1 MPRQSL
7 QTSRGPL
14 PTYLIRQ
21 PNAQTH
27 DALPRETLHA
37 SLAAGRTITRIVPS
51 VARRIV
57 PCFSPPRCCGATS
70 AAHLRMLAVAALL
83 CASWSPRLHP
93 RGLHHR
99 HQRVIATEE
108 ASLLAQLDDLYRM
121 LLVDGPIEI
130 EYAPEQVADQLVG
143 FEPSRR
149 VVGAHV
155 TPAGWFGL
163 ALVSLWTLYSPAGL
177 VAYLR
182 DARARGEELPLHLE
196 WVPEYVWPQK
206 HPKEADEE
214 QAETAAQVEQSG
226 AKNSDDPSPMGDADG
241 RGESIDT

>member
-1 MPRQSL
+1 
-7 QTSRGPL
+7 
-14 PTYLIRQ
+14 
-21 PNAQTH
+21 
-27 DALPRETLHA
+27 
-37 SLAAGRTITRIVPS
+37 
-51 VARRIV
+51 
-57 PCFSPPRCCGATS
+57 
-70 AAHLRMLAVAALL
+70 MLAVAALL

-143 FEPSRR
+143 LDSSRR

-182 DARARGEELPLHLE
+182 DARARGEELPLDLE

-206 HPKEADEE
+206 HPKEAGEE

-226 AKNSDDPSPMGDADG
+226 AKISDEHDPSPMGDADG
-241 RGESIDT
+241 RGESRDT

>member
-1 MPRQSL
+1 
-7 QTSRGPL
+7 
-14 PTYLIRQ
+14 
-21 PNAQTH
+21 
-27 DALPRETLHA
+27 
-37 SLAAGRTITRIVPS
+37 
-51 VARRIV
+51 
-57 PCFSPPRCCGATS
+57 
-70 AAHLRMLAVAALL
+70 MLAVAALL
-83 CASWSPRLHP
+83 CASWSPRGAGRHP
-93 RGLHHR
+93 RGLHHRHR

-108 ASLLAQLDDLYRM
+108 ASLLAQLDDIYRM

-143 FEPSRR
+143 LETSRR

-206 HPKEADEE
+206 HPKEAGGV

-226 AKNSDDPSPMGDADG
+226 AKISDEHDPSPMGDADG
-241 RGESIDT
+241 RGESRDT

>member
-1 MPRQSL
+1 
-7 QTSRGPL
+7 
-14 PTYLIRQ
+14 
-21 PNAQTH
+21 
-27 DALPRETLHA
+27 
-37 SLAAGRTITRIVPS
+37 
-51 VARRIV
+51 
-57 PCFSPPRCCGATS
+57 
-70 AAHLRMLAVAALL
+70 MLAVAALL

>member
-1 MPRQSL
+1 MLSARRAYTHARASPYAAPEFANCRH
-7 QTSRGPL
+7 PL
-14 PTYLIRQ
+14 PTSPIRQ

-37 SLAAGRTITRIVPS
+37 VQAARST
-51 VARRIV
+51 V
-57 PCFSPPRCCGATS
+57 PCFSPPRCCGAS
-70 AAHLRMLAVAALL
+70 APLGMLAVAALL

-143 FEPSRR
+143 LEPSRR

-206 HPKEADEE
+206 HPKEAGGE
-214 QAETAAQVEQSG
+214 QAETAAQEI
-226 AKNSDDPSPMGDADG
+226 SDDPSPGG
-241 RGESIDT
+241 TRGEESRDT

>member
-1 MPRQSL
+1 MPLRL
-7 QTSRGPL
+7 VRPCTF
-14 PTYLIRQ
+14 T
-21 PNAQTH
+21 
-27 DALPRETLHA
+27 
-37 SLAAGRTITRIVPS
+37 
-51 VARRIV
+51 V

-70 AAHLRMLAVAALL
+70 APLGMLAVAALL

-99 HQRVIATEE
+99 HQRVIATAE

-143 FEPSRR
+143 LEPSRR

-206 HPKEADEE
+206 HLKEAGEE

-226 AKNSDDPSPMGDADG
+226 AKISDEHDPSPMGDADG
-241 RGESIDT
+241 RGESRDT

>member
-1 MPRQSL
+1 
-7 QTSRGPL
+7 
-14 PTYLIRQ
+14 
-21 PNAQTH
+21 
-27 DALPRETLHA
+27 
-37 SLAAGRTITRIVPS
+37 
-51 VARRIV
+51 
-57 PCFSPPRCCGATS
+57 
-70 AAHLRMLAVAALL
+70 MLAVAALL

-99 HQRVIATEE
+99 NQRVIATAE

-143 FEPSRR
+143 LETNR

-206 HPKEADEE
+206 HPKEAGGE

-226 AKNSDDPSPMGDADG
+226 AKISDDPSPDG
-241 RGESIDT
+241 RGESRDT

>member
-1 MPRQSL
+1 
-7 QTSRGPL
+7 
-14 PTYLIRQ
+14 
-21 PNAQTH
+21 
-27 DALPRETLHA
+27 
-37 SLAAGRTITRIVPS
+37 
-51 VARRIV
+51 
-57 PCFSPPRCCGATS
+57 
-70 AAHLRMLAVAALL
+70 MLAVAALL
-83 CASWSPRLHP
+83 CASWSPRGAGRHP
-93 RGLHHR
+93 RGLHHRHR

-206 HPKEADEE
+206 HPKEAGGE
-214 QAETAAQVEQSG
+214 QAETAAQEI
-226 AKNSDDPSPMGDADG
+226 SDDPSPGG
-241 RGESIDT
+241 TRGEESRDT